1 MMMGV
6 KLSEWARAI
15 GVRRESATRCF
26 HAGVLPLPARQL
38 ATATI
43 LVDEPRREAN
53 GVAICARVS
62 SADQRGD
69 LDCLVAR
76 VVIHLTAGDQAPTKV
91 VSEVEVLT
99 GFCAHLYG
107 RRPAKR
113 RAGLALAAA
122 TKVAA

>member
-6 KLSEWARAI
+6 KVSEWARAI
-15 GVRRESATRCF
+15 GVSGESATRC
-26 HAGVLPLPARQL
+26 RQL

-53 GVAICARVS
+53 GVAICAGVS
-62 SADQRGD
+62 SAEQRGD

-76 VVIHLTAGDQAPTKV
+76 LVIHLTAGGQAPTKV